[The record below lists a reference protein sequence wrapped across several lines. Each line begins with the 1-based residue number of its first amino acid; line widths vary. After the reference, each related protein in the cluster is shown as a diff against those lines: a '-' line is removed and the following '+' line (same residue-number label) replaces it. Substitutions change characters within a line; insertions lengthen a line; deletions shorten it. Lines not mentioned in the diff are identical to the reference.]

1 MRLGFYLIP
10 PYPLS
15 CKIMCMRDLVYDQYR
30 IKAAL
35 NFMIHMTIKGFF
47 KPIDNINMENLIGTL
62 DNIIQ
67 NYRPFKIYPSGL
79 IIFKGEGLG
88 ITFSKTQN
96 KILWEIQE
104 RCFKAIKPFVSPD
117 CEFTKSEQT
126 GDKFIPHITI
136 SMTDVTNALMT
147 DMMDFFKELEF
158 DTKGY
163 LVHNFKLYKFE
174 SDNWDSDDW
183 IYSLKWKILKSWILS

>member
-47 KPIDNINMENLIGTL
+47 KPSKTMRIESLIDAL
-62 DNIIQ
+62 DKIIKD
-67 NYRPFKIYPSGL
+67 YRPFKIYPSNL
-79 IIFKGEGLG
+79 TIFEGEGLG
-88 ITFSKTQN
+88 ITFSKEKN

-104 RCFKAIKPFVSPD
+104 KSFRAIEPFISPD
-117 CEFTKSEQT
+117 CEFTKSELV
-126 GDKFIPHITI
+126 GERFIPHITI
-136 SMTDVTNALMT
+136 SMTDVTDDLMI
-147 DMMDFFKELEF
+147 DMMDFFKEVQF
-158 DTKGY
+158 DSEGY
-163 LVHNFKLYKFE
+163 TVHNFKLYQFNSTE
-174 SDNWDSDDW
+174 WNTDNW
-183 IYSLKWKILKSWILS
+183 IYSLTWKIIKSWCLI